1 MRTNKFIPIL
11 LALAIHLVPMG
22 YFLLKGQDPHQ
33 KAGHTSNSPNTS
45 EGIDL
50 NGFSVSRKNR
60 LQNKQQN
67 RQYKIGPTVNSIKSV
82 GFVPEEMGGAH
93 GDEKGVNTGGGS
105 KINGEIDFLKFRE
118 PTYPPIARE
127 KGLEGIIKIKAS
139 YNQDGNIDKVE
150 IIQSSGH
157 KMLDES
163 VKKSAIEWKVSGGHA
178 GYFEKSFE
186 FRLKN

>member
-33 KAGHTSNSPNTS
+33 KAGYTSNSPNTS

-82 GFVPEEMGGAH
+82 GFVPEEMGSAH
-93 GDEKGVNTGGGS
+93 GDGK
-105 KINGEIDFLKFRE
+105 IDFLKFRE
-118 PTYPPIARE
+118 PTYPPVARE

-139 YNQDGNIDKVE
+139 YNQEGNIDKVE